1 MTETKNKQ
9 ESGYEYVVE
18 NNFDEFDGDV
28 SDTGTWTYDIGGWGF
43 GNGQDAGNT
52 PERITYD

>member
-1 MTETKNKQ
+1 LGYSVTEAKNKQ

-18 NNFDEFDGDV
+18 NKFDGFNGDV

-52 PERITYD
+52 P